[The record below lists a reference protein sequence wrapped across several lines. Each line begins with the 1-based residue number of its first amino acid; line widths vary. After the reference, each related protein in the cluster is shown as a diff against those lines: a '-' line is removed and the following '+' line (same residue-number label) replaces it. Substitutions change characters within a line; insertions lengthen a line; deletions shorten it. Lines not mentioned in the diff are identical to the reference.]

1 MDPFDSYKL
10 YNALKLHFESDYDAI
25 KYNYTTRVNASSFF
39 KRRDKYF
46 FAKLAKTYPKD
57 LKEFYVSQFINDI
70 KYVRD
75 MTDPT
80 AKANYLEYRRIHE
93 SIHRVFEKDINTL
106 VDMILIE

>member
-57 LKEFYVSQFINDI
+57 PEPLIQLGDYLRSQERYTEAIAQYDEAIRRVGDLKPKLWRLLYI
-70 KYVRD
+70 
-75 MTDPT
+75 P
-80 AKANYLEYRRIHE
+80 
-93 SIHRVFEKDINTL
+93 
-106 VDMILIE
+106 